1 VSDATTDPIQLPAAA
16 PADVLTDILREG
28 ARRLL
33 ADAVEAE
40 VDAWI
45 AHRADIRDDH
55 GRRLV
60 VRNGRQPE
68 RTIQSGL
75 GPVSVRK
82 PRVHDRRSEAE
93 RESFESMLL
102 PPYMR
107 RTESLDALIPYLYLR
122 GVSTGD
128 FNEAL
133 EAILGRAPG
142 LSAATVSRM
151 IAGWQDEQAEWSR
164 RRLEGTEYV
173 YIWADGVYF
182 NIRLADDDTRK
193 QCILVLMGA
202 TAEGRKELIAV
213 GDGYRESKDSWLEV
227 IRDLK
232 RRGMSVAPKLA
243 IGDGALGF
251 WAAVRQEWPGAA
263 EQRCWVHKTG
273 NVLTKLPK
281 SRHAKAKAGLQ
292 EIWNAPTR
300 KEAETAFDAFVEDHE
315 AKYPKAAEC
324 LRNDREEL
332 LSFYRFPAEHWKHLR
347 TTNPIEST
355 FATIRHRHRRTKGN
369 GSRAACLAMVFKL
382 AQSAQRSWRRLNGRD
397 QLVHVIRGVQFIDG
411 QRKVAA

>member
-1 VSDATTDPIQLPAAA
+1 MNHATTDPIPLPAESST
-16 PADVLTDILREG
+16 DVLTEILREG

-33 ADAVEAE
+33 ATAVETE
-40 VDAWI
+40 IDAWI
-45 AHRADIRDDH
+45 AERAGLLDDQSH
-55 GRRLV
+55 RLV
-60 VRNGRQPE
+60 VRNGHLPE

-75 GPVSVRK
+75 GPVAVRK
-82 PRVHDRRSEAE
+82 PRVHDRRPEGE

-102 PPYMR
+102 PRYIR

-151 IAGWQDEQAEWSR
+151 IAGWQEEQAEWSR

-173 YIWADGVYF
+173 YVWADGVYF
-182 NIRLADDDTRK
+182 NIRLADDDTKK

-202 TAEGRKELIAV
+202 TADGRKELIAV
-213 GDGYRESKDSWLEV
+213 SDGYRESKDSWLEV

-232 RRGMSVAPKLA
+232 RRGMTAIPKLA

-251 WAAVRQEWPGAA
+251 WAAVRQEWPGVA
-263 EQRCWVHKTG
+263 EQRCWVHKTA

-281 SRHAKAKAGLQ
+281 SRHGKAKAGLQ

-300 KEAETAFDAFVEDHE
+300 KQAEAAFDAFLEDHE

-324 LRNDREEL
+324 LRKDREEL

-382 AQSAQRSWRRLNGRD
+382 AQAAQQSWRRLNGHD
-397 QLVHVIRGVQFIDG
+397 QLIHVIRGVQFIDG
-411 QRKVAA
+411 ERKVAA

>member
-1 VSDATTDPIQLPAAA
+1 MSDTTTDPIKLPVAA
-16 PADVLTDILREG
+16 PVDVLTDILREG

-213 GDGYRESKDSWLEV
+213 GDGDRESKDSWLEV

-315 AKYPKAAEC
+315 AKYPKASEC
-324 LRNDREEL
+324 LRKDREEL
-332 LSFYRFPAEHWKHLR
+332 LSFYRFPAEHWKHL
-347 TTNPIEST
+347 
-355 FATIRHRHRRTKGN
+355 
-369 GSRAACLAMVFKL
+369 
-382 AQSAQRSWRRLNGRD
+382 
-397 QLVHVIRGVQFIDG
+397 
-411 QRKVAA
+411 